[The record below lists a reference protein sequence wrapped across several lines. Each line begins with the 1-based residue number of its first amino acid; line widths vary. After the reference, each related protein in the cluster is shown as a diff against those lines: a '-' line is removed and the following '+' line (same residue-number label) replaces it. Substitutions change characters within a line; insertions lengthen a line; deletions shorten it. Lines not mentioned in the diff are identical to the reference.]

1 MIPEYTKRAIKNY
14 QKKIK
19 GINIPFNLEKEEDIV
34 IYNYLSTV
42 NKTALIKKLLL
53 EHIKIEK
60 INS

>member
-1 MIPEYTKRAIKNY
+1 MIPEYTKSAIKNY

-19 GINIPFNLEKEEDIV
+19 SINNPFNLEKEEDIV